1 VIPVALSHSH
11 SSDFLGFRNR
21 SINDR
26 WAIEDVAECQVLSK
40 RRGVADQKKG
50 EE

>member
-1 VIPVALSHSH
+1 VIPVALSHSY
-11 SSDFLGFRNR
+11 SDDFLGYRNR

-26 WAIEDVAECQVLSK
+26 RSIEDVAECQALSK